1 MENQTNALTLFSTS
15 ASDVFSSK
23 EVKTLDDKKAL
34 FNALESCDVLLNDC
48 VDKVIK
54 IKDVYCEKQEV
65 TDEETG
71 EVRPKYRTILF
82 DVDGKTYAT
91 GSYGIYNVIKK
102 LIAIYGL
109 PTWEEGLKVKVIKQ
123 KVKDGKSK
131 LSLTIE

>member
-15 ASDVFSSK
+15 AADVFSSK
-23 EVKTLDDKKAL
+23 EVKTLEDKKAL

-48 VDKVIK
+48 VGKVIE

-109 PTWEEGLKVKVIKQ
+109 PTWEDGLKVKVIKQ